1 MQLQSS
7 LRPLFKLKFGNAFIH
22 LFFLVLAVFCLAP
35 TILILS
41 ASFSQE
47 LDISKYGYQFFPM
60 HFTTTAYWYL
70 FKVPQQIIRAYG
82 VTTFVTLM
90 GTTLSVLTMSL
101 VAYVISRADFPYR
114 KIFSFFV
121 FFPMLF
127 GGGLVSWY
135 IWITQGLHLKDT
147 IWSLILPYLV
157 IPWYVLLLRTFFA
170 GLPQELM
177 DSAQIDGASEWRV
190 FFQIV
195 MPISTPAL
203 ATVGLFVVLN
213 YWNDWWLALL
223 LIDSPNL
230 QPLQYMLYTIL
241 TNARAIQASP
251 MATGM
256 PLPVITV
263 RMAMAVLAAGPAV
276 LVFLGLQRYFVR
288 GITIGAIK

>member
-1 MQLQSS
+1 MELQNP
-7 LRPLFKLKFGNAFIH
+7 LRYIPKPKPGNALIH
-22 LFFLVLAVFCLAP
+22 LFFLLLAIFCITP
-35 TILILS
+35 TILIIS

-70 FKVPQQIIRAYG
+70 FKVPEQIIRAYG
-82 VTTFVTLM
+82 VTSFVTII
-90 GTTLSVLTMSL
+90 GTILSVLIMSL
-101 VAYVISRADFPYR
+101 VAYVISRPDFPYR

-127 GGGLVSWY
+127 SGGLVSWY
-135 IWITQGLHLKDT
+135 IWVTQGLHLKDT
-147 IWSLILPYLV
+147 LWALIMPYLV

-170 GLPQELM
+170 GLPQDLM

-223 LIDSPNL
+223 LIDSQNL

-276 LVFLGLQRYFVR
+276 LIFLMLQRYFVR
-288 GITIGAIK
+288 GITIGALK